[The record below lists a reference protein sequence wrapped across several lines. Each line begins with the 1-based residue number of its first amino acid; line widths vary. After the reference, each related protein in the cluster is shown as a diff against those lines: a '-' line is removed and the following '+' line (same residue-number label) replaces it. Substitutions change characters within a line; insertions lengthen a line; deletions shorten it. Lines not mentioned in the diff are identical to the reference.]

1 MTPPAPPTR
10 DELALQYLEQLPYP
24 PYPVQEQA
32 LFAWF
37 EAEQGVLVC
46 APTGTGKT
54 LIAQA
59 ALYEALHTG
68 SVAYYTTPLIALTE
82 QKFHEMQ
89 RAADRWGFSPDDVGL
104 VTGNRRVNPDAR
116 ILVVVA
122 EILLNRLLHK
132 EAFDFAQVSAVVMDE
147 FHSFADPE
155 RGIVWELSL
164 SLLPKE
170 ARLLLLSATVGN
182 AREFVNWL
190 QRCHQRDLKLVEGKE
205 RKVPLSYH
213 WVPDM

>member
-1 MTPPAPPTR
+1 MSLTR
-10 DELALQYLEQLPYP
+10 DELALRYLDQLPWT

-68 SVAYYTTPLIALTE
+68 SVAYYTTPLIALCE
-82 QKFHEMQ
+82 QKFFEMQ
-89 RAADRWGFSPDDVGL
+89 AAAERWGFSKEDVGL
-104 VTGNRRVNPDAR
+104 VTGNRKVNADAR

-122 EILLNRLLHK
+122 EILLNRLLHP
-132 EAFDFAQVSAVVMDE
+132 EG
-147 FHSFADPE
+147 HSF
-155 RGIVWELSL
+155 
-164 SLLPKE
+164 
-170 ARLLLLSATVGN
+170 
-182 AREFVNWL
+182 
-190 QRCHQRDLKLVEGKE
+190 
-205 RKVPLSYH
+205 
-213 WVPDM
+213 